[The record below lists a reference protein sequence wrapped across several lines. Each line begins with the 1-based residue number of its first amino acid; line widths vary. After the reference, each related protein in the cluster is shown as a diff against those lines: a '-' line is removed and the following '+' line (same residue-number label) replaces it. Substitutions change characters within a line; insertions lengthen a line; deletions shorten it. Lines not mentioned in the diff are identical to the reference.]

1 MQSVLK
7 RISYSLICV
16 LPFAMLYIIMEMFFK
31 DAYLFKWMRDHYY
44 LFFFAATMLIAFVNF
59 KAGAVFSLSY
69 FVSVMAAQFVGSAVQ
84 GHRIAKLTA
93 DMSEGELSRIAFSN
107 PTFAIW
113 LITFIV
119 LLFACAFF
127 AFLKRGSA
135 YKRA

>member
-16 LPFAMLYIIMEMFFK
+16 LPFAMLYIITEIFFK

-44 LFFFAATMLIAFVNF
+44 LFFFAAAMLIAFVNF

-93 DMSEGELSRIAFSN
+93 DMSEGEISRIASSN

-113 LITFIV
+113 LIVFAV
-119 LLFACAFF
+119 LLTCAIFAFF
-127 AFLKRGSA
+127 KLRSA
-135 YKRA
+135 RKRA